1 MPNYFPPH
9 THGPSGATF
18 RGELVQLVRPGGKL
32 VGYRTRHSRSPLNTH
47 PIHTVTTQYAFKS
60 RQVRRDTICS
70 DMLPHAIFPGPDIKS
85 DDGLP
90 TWRYHP
96 TKNFTTVG
104 KGDGREDGELAL
116 KLAPNWPAPS
126 REIATRNAAPRQS
139 KNTSTYNQ
147 ILSKYPHDSL
157 TPKKPGFR
165 LQIAKFHWNPF

>member
-1 MPNYFPPH
+1 MRRLTCHVKRLTCNLKRL
-9 THGPSGATF
+9 TCNVKRVACNVVT
-18 RGELVQLVRPGGKL
+18 V
-32 VGYRTRHSRSPLNTH
+32 TRHSRSPLNTH

-116 KLAPNWPAPS
+116 KLTPNWPAPS

-165 LQIAKFHWNPF
+165 LRIVKFHWNPF